1 MSSVPELEYICYN
14 EQDILI
20 KGRILMPKIHVF
32 DHPLIQH
39 KLTYIRDIETGT
51 KEFRELV
58 DEVATLMAYE
68 ITRELP
74 LKEVEVQTPV
84 CKAKSSVLAGKK
96 LGIVPILR
104 AGIGMVDGI
113 LKLIPAAKVGHI
125 GLYRDPETLQP
136 IEYYV
141 KLPSDVSE
149 RDFILVDPMLAT
161 GGSAIAAVE
170 SLKSRGATSIK
181 FMCLIAA
188 PEGVKALTDAHPDV
202 DIYIAAMDEKL
213 DEKGY
218 IVPGLGDAGDR
229 LFGTK

>member
-1 MSSVPELEYICYN
+1 MAKVY
-14 EQDILI
+14 
-20 KGRILMPKIHVF
+20 VF

-39 KLTYIRDIETGT
+39 KLTFIRDKNTGT

-58 DEVATLMAYE
+58 DEVATLMAFE
-68 ITRELP
+68 ITRDMP
-74 LKEVEVQTPV
+74 LEEIEVETPV
-84 CKAKSSVLAGKK
+84 GKANAKILSGKK
-96 LGIVPILR
+96 IGVVPILR

-125 GLYRDPETLQP
+125 GLYRDPETLKP
-136 IEYYV
+136 VEYYV
-141 KLPSDVSE
+141 KLPSDVEE

-161 GGSAIAAVE
+161 GGSAVEAVN
-170 SLKSRGATSIK
+170 SLKKRGAKSIK

-188 PEGVKALTDAHPDV
+188 PEGVETLKKAHPDV
-202 DIYIAAMDEKL
+202 DIYIAALDEKL
-213 DEKGY
+213 NEKGY